1 MYFIVSG
8 RGGMDKDRIRAMAEG
23 WTWKKI
29 PRADTSRDCIGVIC
43 VFLFIV
49 IIFIFYAI
57 VNGFFVLP

>member
-1 MYFIVSG
+1 MYFIVRG
-8 RGGMDKDRIRAMAEG
+8 RGGMDKDRIRAVAEG

-29 PRADTSRDCIGVIC
+29 PRADTSKDCLGVIC

-57 VNGFFVLP
+57 VNGLFVPP

>member
-1 MYFIVSG
+1 
-8 RGGMDKDRIRAMAEG
+8 MDKDRIRAVAEG

-29 PRADTSRDCIGVIC
+29 PRADTSKDCIGVIC

-57 VNGFFVLP
+57 INGFLVPP